1 MGTPKPTARG
11 EKHLPVGSFT
21 RKRFSADG
29 SRKVPSNTLSLPAAS
44 SVPVILNAMTGK
56 NGGTR
61 LVLGSHLAGCDPDKV
76 MDAKVNT
83 ISAEGPIGCAI
94 ITDDRYWHGTG
105 SNQNKTDLN
114 VILATFC
121 DSQFRPQENYT
132 VGIRPEVSA
141 KASDQ
146 LRELNG
152 FRV

>member
-29 SRKVPSNTLSLPAAS
+29 SRKVPSNTLSLPAPS

-61 LVLGSHLAGCDPDKV
+61 LVPGSHLAGCDPDKV

-94 ITDDRYWHGTG
+94 ITDGRYWHGTG

-121 DSQFRPQENYT
+121 DSQFRPQENYM
-132 VGIRPEVSA
+132 VGIRPEVFA

>member
-1 MGTPKPTARG
+1 MGTPKPTVRG

-83 ISAEGPIGCAI
+83 ISAEGPIWCAI
-94 ITDDRYWHGTG
+94 ITDGRYCHGTG

-132 VGIRPEVSA
+132 VGIRPEVFA

>member
-44 SVPVILNAMTGK
+44 NVLVMLNAMTEK

-61 LVLGSHLAGCDPDKV
+61 LVPGSHLAGCDPDKV

-94 ITDDRYWHGTG
+94 ITDGLYWHGTG

-132 VGIRPEVSA
+132 VGTRPEVFA
-141 KASDQ
+141 NASDQ

>member
-1 MGTPKPTARG
+1 MGAPKPTARG

-29 SRKVPSNTLSLPAAS
+29 PRKVPPNRLSLSAAS
-44 SVPVILNAMTGK
+44 NVLVILNAVTGK

-94 ITDDRYWHGTG
+94 ITDGRYWHGTG

-121 DSQFRPQENYT
+121 DSQFRPQENYM
-132 VGIRPEVSA
+132 VGIRPEVFA

>member
-1 MGTPKPTARG
+1 MGAPKPTARG

-29 SRKVPSNTLSLPAAS
+29 PRKVPPNRLSLSAAS
-44 SVPVILNAMTGK
+44 NVLVILNAVTGK

-61 LVLGSHLAGCDPDKV
+61 LVLGSYLAGFDPDKV

-83 ISAEGPIGCAI
+83 ISAEGPLGCAI
-94 ITDDRYWHGTG
+94 ITDGRYWHGTG

-121 DSQFRPQENYT
+121 DSQFRPQENYM
-132 VGIRPEVSA
+132 VGIRPEVFA

>member
-1 MGTPKPTARG
+1 M
-11 EKHLPVGSFT
+11 
-21 RKRFSADG
+21 
-29 SRKVPSNTLSLPAAS
+29 
-44 SVPVILNAMTGK
+44 LNAMTEK

-61 LVLGSHLAGCDPDKV
+61 LVPGSHLVGCDPDKV
-76 MDAKVNT
+76 MDAEVNT
-83 ISAEGPIGCAI
+83 ISAEGPPGCAI
-94 ITDDRYWHGTG
+94 ITDGRIWHGTG

-132 VGIRPEVSA
+132 VGTRPEVFA
-141 KASDQ
+141 NATDQ

>member
-1 MGTPKPTARG
+1 MGALKPTARG

-29 SRKVPSNTLSLPAAS
+29 PRKVPPNTLSLSAAS
-44 SVPVILNAMTGK
+44 NVLVILNAMTGE

-83 ISAEGPIGCAI
+83 ISAEGPFGCAI
-94 ITDDRYWHGTG
+94 ITDGRYWHGTG

-121 DSQFRPQENYT
+121 DSQFRPQENYM
-132 VGIRPEVSA
+132 VGIRPEVFA